1 MSIPKRR
8 LFASFW
14 DSPPPDSPPGH
25 IKPKTI
31 LNNFPQSGQGQGGRQ
46 GVGEE
51 RPGAGRAAGRRR
63 GAGPGQRVGRAAA
76 RQAQAVPSRNPWPPM
91 AM

>member
-14 DSPPPDSPPGH
+14 DSPPPERPARH
-25 IKPKTI
+25 INPKTI
-31 LNNFPQSGQGQGGRQ
+31 LNNFPQSDQGQ

-63 GAGPGQRVGRAAA
+63 GAGQGRGGAGAVVGEAG
-76 RQAQAVPSRNPWPPM
+76 QAVPSRNPWPPM